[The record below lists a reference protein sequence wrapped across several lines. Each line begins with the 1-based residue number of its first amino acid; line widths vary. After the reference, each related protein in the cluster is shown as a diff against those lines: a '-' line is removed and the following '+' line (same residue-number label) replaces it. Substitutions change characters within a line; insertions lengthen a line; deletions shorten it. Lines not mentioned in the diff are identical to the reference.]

1 MPVNTVRQVP
11 NQPKTPA
18 RGVRVA
24 DELWNAAKERAA
36 ANGET
41 VTDVIMRA
49 LRAYTDDKR

>member
-1 MPVNTVRQVP
+1 MPVNTVRKVP

-24 DELWNAAKERAA
+24 DELWSAAKAKAA

-41 VTDVIMRA
+41 VTDVIVRA
-49 LRAYTDDKR
+49 LQEYVAED